1 MVCIERGEAAVAP
14 PAQRENNMKSF
25 FNALQE
31 ALSQATLS
39 NASQPFE
46 HNGINFIAE
55 ASAFNVKVW
64 LNSPYF
70 SGDEGAHIWVSSV
83 TPTDIEFNHRGNV
96 FRNCETYAEKAKAVA
111 EKAQALTLFSE
122 LLQYFSETEGSDRI
136 FEKEMARLHTLAH
149 EKVKSDREMND
160 VKVEEKRLELI
171 EKGYKKATREDAA
184 RTVKAAIKQA
194 KDAKGIV
201 TLTIL
206 NITRDGKE
214 STTTIDINGEG
225 KRIKLEYREPNG
237 YKEPIKTI
245 SFVEQAVQDSYIKA

>member
-1 MVCIERGEAAVAP
+1 
-14 PAQRENNMKSF
+14 MKSF

-55 ASAFNVKVW
+55 VSAFNTKVW

-70 SGDEGAHIWVSSV
+70 SGDEGAHIWVSSI

-96 FRNCETYAEKAKAVA
+96 LRNCETYADKAKAVA

-122 LLQYFSETEGSDRI
+122 LLQHFSETEGSDRI
-136 FEKEMARLHTLAH
+136 FEKEMARLHTLAR
-149 EKVKSDREMND
+149 EKVKSDREMNEA
-160 VKVEEKRLELI
+160 KVEEKHQELV
-171 EKGYKKATREDAA
+171 EKGYKKVNREDAT

-194 KDAKGIV
+194 KNAKGIV
-201 TLTIL
+201 TLTTL

-225 KRIKLEYREPNG
+225 KRIKFEYREPNG
-237 YKEPIKTI
+237 YKEPIKTT
-245 SFVEQAVQDSYIKA
+245 SDVEKMVQDSYFKA

>member
-1 MVCIERGEAAVAP
+1 
-14 PAQRENNMKSF
+14 MKSF

-46 HNGINFIAE
+46 YNGINFIAE
-55 ASAFNVKVW
+55 VSPFNTKVW

-70 SGDEGAHIWVSSV
+70 LDTKGAHIWVSSI
-83 TPTDIEFNHRGNV
+83 TPTDIEFNHNGNV
-96 FRNCETYAEKAKAVA
+96 SRNCETYAEKAKAVA
-111 EKAQALTLFSE
+111 EKAQALILFSE
-122 LLQYFSETEGSDRI
+122 LLQYFSDTEGSDRI
-136 FEKEMARLHTLAH
+136 FEKEMVRLQTLAR
-149 EKVKSDREMND
+149 EKVKSDREMNKA
-160 VKVEEKRLELI
+160 KVEEKRLELI
-171 EKGYKKATREDAA
+171 EKGYKKATREDAT

-206 NITRDGKE
+206 NITCDGKE

-225 KRIKLEYREPNG
+225 KRIKFEYREPNG
-237 YKEPIKTI
+237 YIEPIKAT
-245 SFVEQAVQDSYIKA
+245 SGVVNMVKDSYFKA